1 MLAIFCYPWRVSFF
15 QRQNYFSK
23 HYCHVHSFRSWN
35 QFVIVY
41 CTLLSLRAAIL
52 NCFDGRRN
60 SNASYIQGVSRKAK
74 KKKWLHNHFLLL
86 VLSAP
91 FIFVLRGVYKIGTL
105 SIILLGIRNSAQL
118 YNPFFESCWL
128 LKLGVFFMLMPLEKC
143 VLASPSSLAHDL
155 WERERHW
162 EKSIRHASWRGTMR
176 VRTHAISLVRSLR
189 EENRHGHKITS
200 SIRNNSIDPKK

>member
-52 NCFDGRRN
+52 NCFDGRRI
-60 SNASYIQGVSRKAK
+60 SNALSIQGVSRKAK
-74 KKKWLHNHFLLL
+74 KK
-86 VLSAP
+86 S
-91 FIFVLRGVYKIGTL
+91 L
-105 SIILLGIRNSAQL
+105 SITFLGIRNSAQL

-128 LKLGVFFMLMPLEKC
+128 LKLGVFFMWMPLEKC

-155 WERERHW
+155 WER
-162 EKSIRHASWRGTMR
+162 A
-176 VRTHAISLVRSLR
+176 SLR
-189 EENRHGHKITS
+189 EASMHGEARCVYARHLSGT
-200 SIRNNSIDPKK
+200 